1 MRPLQRLLWAVCTS
15 RVVRWIWQLQPSQ
28 YAVLLETGVVF
39 CSMGDKKFTRD
50 EEMKLVE
57 LVSNSKCLYDS
68 SHKEYRDAVAKDNAW
83 KGIASHMD
91 GKSGEFMYK

>member
-1 MRPLQRLLWAVCTS
+1 MLLV
-15 RVVRWIWQLQPSQ
+15 
-28 YAVLLETGVVF
+28 ETGVVF
-39 CSMGDKKFTRD
+39 CTMGDKKFTRD

-68 SHKEYRDAVAKDNAW
+68 SHKDYRDAVAKDIAW
-83 KGIASHMD
+83 KGIASHMH

>member
-1 MRPLQRLLWAVCTS
+1 MWYVGFVS
-15 RVVRWIWQLQPSQ
+15 LQPSQ
-28 YAVLLETGVVF
+28 LELPLEEIGVVF

-68 SHKEYRDAVAKDNAW
+68 SHKDNRDAVVKDNAW
-83 KGIASHMD
+83 KEIASHMD
-91 GKSGEFMYK
+91 GKSGEFMYT